1 MVRTRGLLVVLGR
14 GAGARVT
21 AGLGNHGIHGLR
33 TVLVARVRGDEVLE
47 LPARP
52 FFTVITT

>member
-1 MVRTRGLLVVLGR
+1 MVRTRGLLEVLGL
-14 GAGARVT
+14 GAAARVT
-21 AGLGNHGIHGLR
+21 AGLGNHGIHGRR

-47 LPARP
+47 LPALP

>member
-14 GAGARVT
+14 GADACVS
-21 AGLGNHGIHGLR
+21 AGLGNHGIQGLR